1 MDLTTAYEY
10 YFTSSNAQI
19 FITNPITN
27 KIMHLDK
34 AIGIGY
40 SGDVSS
46 VPIYTIG
53 SVAPAFFSKGNFL
66 GQGMLVLPFYD
77 ERYLKTS
84 LQYVFDELP
93 GKSATAIPTVAT
105 LDPSRMT
112 DETFKTNMFAITTGD
127 KDGVT
132 NIASILTEFDITIV
146 LDNSTPFKNSTS
158 KGITLRGVKLIS
170 DTMEINSQQDGI
182 VQLAYKFYFKD
193 IRR

>member
-10 YFTSSNAQI
+10 YFTSSNAKI
-19 FITNPITN
+19 FITNPDTN

-53 SVAPAFFSKGNFL
+53 SVTPAFFSKGNFL
-66 GQGMLVLPFYD
+66 GQGMLVLPFFD

-93 GKSATAIPTVAT
+93 GKSTPVPTIST
-105 LDPSRMT
+105 LNPSKLT
-112 DETFKTNMFAITTGD
+112 DEMFKANMFAITTGD

-132 NIASILTEFDITIV
+132 NIASILSEFDITIV

-170 DTMEINSQQDGI
+170 DTLEINSQQDGI

>member
-1 MDLTTAYEY
+1 MNLTTAYEY
-10 YFTSSNAQI
+10 YFTSSNAKI
-19 FITNPITN
+19 FITNPDTN

-53 SVAPAFFSKGNFL
+53 SVTPAFFSKGNFL

-93 GKSATAIPTVAT
+93 GKSSAPTISS
-105 LDPSRMT
+105 LDPSKMT
-112 DETFKTNMFAITTGD
+112 DEMFKTNMFAITTGD
-127 KDGVT
+127 TDGVT
-132 NIASILTEFDITIV
+132 NIASILSEFDITIV

-170 DTMEINSQQDGI
+170 DTLEINSQQDGI

>member
-1 MDLTTAYEY
+1 MNLASAYEY
-10 YFTSSNAQI
+10 YFTSSDAKI
-19 FITNPITN
+19 FITNPDTN

-34 AIGIGY
+34 VIGIGY
-40 SGDVSS
+40 SGDVTS

-53 SVAPAFFSKGNFL
+53 STTPSFFSRGNFL
-66 GQGMLVLPFYD
+66 GQGMLVLPFFD

-93 GKSATAIPTVAT
+93 GKTSVPIATVQNQ
-105 LDPSRMT
+105 DPSKMT
-112 DETFKTNMFAITTGD
+112 DEYFKLNMLSVISGGQG
-127 KDGVT
+127 GVT
-132 NIASILTEFDITIV
+132 NISSILSEFDITIV

-158 KGITLRGVKLIS
+158 KGITLKGVKLIS